1 MKKILFTVLLVLVFA
16 TNVFAL
22 GDIEYN
28 EYGGD
33 GGDAYVLNT
42 PITTSAAA
50 ANATALANQQQGQ
63 LQGQVQGQQQGQGQ
77 GQVAVGF
84 VGTNV
89 GTSVDTNV
97 VVEKPLLAAPGIGI
111 PETNFI
117 TGEIQ
122 RYNLLPVFDG
132 IAEYKNERVT
142 AILFYSDGNIFG
154 RITPREV
161 PAIILEQAELLK
173 EEVNKR
179 HDVVCRKASYTFNL
193 GTGSAGSAASGTGT
207 GNSGTVLGIM
217 GGGWSI
223 ADAYCSIW
231 IYKVK

>member
-1 MKKILFTVLLVLVFA
+1 MKKVLFTALLVLVFA

-33 GGDAYVLNT
+33 GGDANVLNA
-42 PITTSAAA
+42 PITTSAAVA
-50 ANATALANQQQGQ
+50 NAVAGANATSVSGAISGSVS
-63 LQGQVQGQQQGQGQ
+63 G
-77 GQVAVGF
+77 AVG
-84 VGTNV
+84 VGN
-89 GTSVDTNV
+89 VDTTV
-97 VVEKPLLAAPGIGI
+97 VVEKPYLAAPGADI

-122 RYNLLPVFDG
+122 RYNLLPVFDS

-142 AILFYSDGNIFG
+142 AILFYSDGSFFG

-161 PAIILEQAELLK
+161 PAIILEQADLLK

-179 HDVVCRKASYTFNL
+179 HDVVCRKASYAFNL

>member
-1 MKKILFTVLLVLVFA
+1 MKKILLVALILFAFVSDVFA
-16 TNVFAL
+16 F
-22 GDIEYN
+22 GDITYEDN
-28 EYGGD
+28 S
-33 GGDAYVLNT
+33 
-42 PITTSAAA
+42 TTNAPVAIAAPVASANAVA
-50 ANATALANQQQGQ
+50 GANATALANQQQGQ
-63 LQGQVQGQQQGQGQ
+63 LQGQLQGQTQGQF
-77 GQVAVGF
+77 AVG
-84 VGTNV
+84 NV
-89 GTSVDTNV
+89 STDVDVT
-97 VVEKPLLAAPGIGI
+97 VEKPYLAAPGIGI

-142 AILFYSDGNIFG
+142 AILFYSDGSFFG

-161 PAIILEQAELLK
+161 PAIILEQADLLK

-179 HDVVCRKASYTFNL
+179 HDVVCRKASYAFNL